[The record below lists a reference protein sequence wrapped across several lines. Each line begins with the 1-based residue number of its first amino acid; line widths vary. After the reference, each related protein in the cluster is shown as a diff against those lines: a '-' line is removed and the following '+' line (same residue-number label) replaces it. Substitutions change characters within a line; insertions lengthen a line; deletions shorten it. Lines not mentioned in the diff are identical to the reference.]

1 MLLAACLVS
10 LLGTALGA
18 SCPGASPTA
27 YTAFHN
33 DIVVL
38 GSLAT
43 AEEGSVTGT
52 SACFAAARRRRA
64 VQTRQIS
71 RAKSGARMRNL
82 ALTASC
88 ISRRAPSSS
97 PESRRAVEPA
107 AVRTRH
113 LQPTETA
120 AEGQSCPETGRL
132 VWDPTI
138 RRVLRCDGST
148 WLLGT
153 HPFLP
158 SLLLADHDA
167 ASLINTFPPFS
178 SSSSSSSSSLFLT
191 AQPRCGLPS
200 AATVC
205 LAAARRATMPT
216 ASRATAA
223 ARRAR
228 PRTASLASLCP
239 LSALHHPHS
248 CCLPSLPL
256 SLFPSPPPCT
266 MNDCLVL
273 L

>member
-158 SLLLADHDA
+158 SLLLADHVA

-178 SSSSSSSSSLFLT
+178 SSSSSSSSLFLP

-216 ASRATAA
+216 ASRA
-223 ARRAR
+223 
-228 PRTASLASLCP
+228 SLASLCP

-248 CCLPSLPL
+248 CCLPSLPP

-266 MNDCLVL
+266 
-273 L
+273 